1 MYTEGER
8 NVRGMERKIRSIY
21 CLLAAVIVFALA
33 SCSEEARR
41 QTRDTESHTE
51 ETSVAETSPVHVD
64 KKVIRNIDW
73 RVSPVFSSGD
83 YQMRGVP
90 NKVAFI
96 DAPFVA
102 NQNGKYMWH
111 FWGDSIPEGKLTI
124 VAVQEGSGAI
134 TPALT
139 LDGKSVW
146 TTGEL
151 GGPNNGADAHLPS
164 NMMLGERGKWALLVY
179 IGDTFWDYVVVEV
192 K

>member
-1 MYTEGER
+1 MD
-8 NVRGMERKIRSIY
+8 VLHIKKIRSIY
-21 CLLAAVIVFALA
+21 CLLGAVIVFALT
-33 SCSEEARR
+33 SCSEEAK
-41 QTRDTESHTE
+41 QPTRGTESHAE
-51 ETSVAETSPVHVD
+51 ETSGAEKPPVRVD
-64 KKVIRNIDW
+64 EKVIRNIDW
-73 RVSPVFSSGD
+73 QVSPVFSAGG

-96 DAPFVA
+96 DAPFFA

-111 FWGDSIPEGKLTI
+111 FWGDSIPEGKVTI
-124 VAVQEGSGAI
+124 VAVKEGSGAI

-146 TTGEL
+146 TTGGL

-179 IGDTFWDYVVVEV
+179 IGNTFWDYVVVEV

>member
-1 MYTEGER
+1 MD
-8 NVRGMERKIRSIY
+8 VLHIKKKIRSIY
-21 CLLAAVIVFALA
+21 CLLVAVIVLALA
-33 SCSEEARR
+33 SCSEETRQ
-41 QTRDTESHTE
+41 QTRGTESHAE
-51 ETSVAETSPVHVD
+51 ETSGAETPPVHVD
-64 KKVIRNIDW
+64 EKVIRNIDW
-73 RVSPVFSSGD
+73 QVSPVFSSGS

-96 DAPFVA
+96 DESFVA
-102 NQNGKYMWH
+102 NQNSKYMWH
-111 FWGDSIPEGKLTI
+111 FWGESIPEGKLTV
-124 VAVQEGSGAI
+124 VAVKEDSGAI

-146 TTGEL
+146 TTGDL